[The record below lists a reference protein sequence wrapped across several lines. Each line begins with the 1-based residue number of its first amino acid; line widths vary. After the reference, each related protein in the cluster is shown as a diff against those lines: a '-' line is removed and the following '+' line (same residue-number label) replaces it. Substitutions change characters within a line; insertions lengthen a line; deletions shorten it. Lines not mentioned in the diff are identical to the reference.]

1 VIVSFAL
8 LAGYGGFVDVTVPT
22 IVQQI
27 IVLSSPAS
35 LGAAGTE
42 VLV

>member
-1 VIVSFAL
+1 MIVSFAL
-8 LAGYGGFVDVTVPT
+8 LAEYGGFVDATVPT

-27 IVLSSPAS
+27 VVLSFPAA